1 MTVSKTNDG
10 RAMQKQ
16 LQARARH
23 LLGFDPDKA
32 LSPADGLPSQSR
44 SDFVAGCARMP
55 STEGAVRRST
65 QAVIGSERSA
75 STTDCWLPRFNAQS
89 QIGHG

>member
-32 LSPADGLPSQSR
+32 LSPADELPSQSR
-44 SDFVAGCARMP
+44 SDVC
-55 STEGAVRRST
+55 
-65 QAVIGSERSA
+65 
-75 STTDCWLPRFNAQS
+75 CWL
-89 QIGHG
+89 